1 MPKVTLYRTDGT
13 PSGEVELSEAVFAQ
27 PVNPA
32 VMHEV
37 VVAHLANCRQGTQSA
52 LTRAEVR
59 GGGIK
64 PFRQKGTGRARQG
77 SSRSPQY
84 EGGGVVFAPKP
95 RDYSKKVN
103 KKARRTALRSALSSK
118 VADEDV
124 IVLENLTMSE
134 PKTKQ
139 MIGILEAIQAP
150 NALIVIDGADRN
162 VVRSAANIPNV
173 SMGDANA
180 LSVYDILRHEK
191 LVLTQD
197 ALKAIEEGLGE

>member
-1 MPKVTLYRTDGT
+1 MPTVTLYKTDGT
-13 PSGEVELSEAVFAQ
+13 PSGEVELSETVFAA
-27 PVNPA
+27 PVNES

-103 KKARRTALRSALSSK
+103 KKVRKAALRSALSSK
-118 VADEDV
+118 VADEDI
-124 IVLENLTMSE
+124 IVVESIRMDE

-139 MIGILEAIQAP
+139 MVEILKAIQAP
-150 NALIVIDGADRN
+150 NALIVIDGSDLN
-162 VVRSAANIPNV
+162 VVRSASNIPNV

-180 LSVYDILRHEK
+180 LSVYDILRHDK